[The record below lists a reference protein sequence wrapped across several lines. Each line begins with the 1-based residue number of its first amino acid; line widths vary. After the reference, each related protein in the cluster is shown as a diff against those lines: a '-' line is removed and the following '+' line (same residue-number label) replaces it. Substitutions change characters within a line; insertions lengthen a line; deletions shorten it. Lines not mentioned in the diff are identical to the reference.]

1 MMRTAL
7 LALAMTGCST
17 APLNPVTTGTEHAVT
32 VNRVNSM
39 ELRNMSRPMT
49 SELAAAQ
56 SHCARYGRVAQ
67 FAGKINDF
75 ENAYNCVKP

>member
-1 MMRTAL
+1 MKYLLIA
-7 LALAMTGCST
+7 LALAGCST

-32 VNRVNSM
+32 VSRLNHT
-39 ELRNMSRPMT
+39 ELSNLSRPMT

-56 SHCARYGRVAQ
+56 RHCAQYGRVAQ
-67 FAGKINDF
+67 FAGKVNDW